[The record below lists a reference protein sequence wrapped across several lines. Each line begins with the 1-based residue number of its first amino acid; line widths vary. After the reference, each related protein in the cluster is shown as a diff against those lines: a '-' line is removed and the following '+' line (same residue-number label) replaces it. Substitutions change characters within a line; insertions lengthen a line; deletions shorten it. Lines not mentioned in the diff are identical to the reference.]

1 MKCTTIFLLGLSV
14 AQGLQG
20 YALNE
25 AVLPLMGDD
34 RLYNIA
40 PVAMPLA
47 EAGVPL
53 VVGDSAP
60 AAVQGLDMTMTG
72 TRSSTMPMSSSSKI
86 GFFEGLSGGE
96 RDD

>member
-1 MKCTTIFLLGLSV
+1 MFLVCLSV
-14 AQGLQG
+14 VPGLAA
-20 YALNE
+20 YAFNE

-47 EAGVPL
+47 EAGAPL
-53 VVGDSAP
+53 MGGDSAP

-72 TRSSTMPMSSSSKI
+72 TRASTVPLGGSQKR
-86 GFFEGLSGGE
+86 GLVECLSQKL
-96 RDD
+96 D